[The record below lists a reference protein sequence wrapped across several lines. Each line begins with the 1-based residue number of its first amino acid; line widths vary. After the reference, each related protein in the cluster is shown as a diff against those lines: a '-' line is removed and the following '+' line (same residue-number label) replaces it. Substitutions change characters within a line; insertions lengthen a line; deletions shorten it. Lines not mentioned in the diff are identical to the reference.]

1 MISIILVSLGA
12 SLCIFGLFG
21 LLVVVY
27 FALSIKNNTNRK
39 SEEIRDTIFK
49 KLIML
54 NYLALTLSAFGLI
67 LVLVGLFLK

>member
-21 LLVVVY
+21 LLVVIY
-27 FALSIKNNTNRK
+27 FGLSIKNNTNRK

-49 KLIML
+49 KLIIL

>member
-12 SLCIFGLFG
+12 TLCIFGLFG
-21 LLVVVY
+21 LLVVIY
-27 FALSIKNNTNRK
+27 FGLSIKNNTNRK

-49 KLIML
+49 KLIIL